1 MVTRFK
7 ELVLLFEKLHIFE
20 RKNSFFFN
28 TFENVYNVSHIYTYL
43 HYLIALIQTDTNSQF
58 YFQIDLSPYSFYSI
72 ES

>member
-7 ELVLLFEKLHIFE
+7 ELVLLFEKLLRTKEFL
-20 RKNSFFFN
+20 FFF
-28 TFENVYNVSHIYTYL
+28 TFENVYNVSHIYTYR
-43 HYLIALIQTDTNSQF
+43 HYSIALIQTDTNSQF